1 MMGHREKLKGGDEWD
16 AVCARH
22 IYCYLARAHAAKR
35 IKQKM
40 TRRNRHADKIALNQT
55 GGE

>member
-16 AVCARH
+16 AVCGRH
-22 IYCYLARAHAAKR
+22 FYCYLARASKR
-35 IKQKM
+35 IKQQM
-40 TRRNRHADKIALNQT
+40 TRRNRHADKIELNQT

>member
-22 IYCYLARAHAAKR
+22 VYCYLARASKR
-35 IKQKM
+35 IKQQM